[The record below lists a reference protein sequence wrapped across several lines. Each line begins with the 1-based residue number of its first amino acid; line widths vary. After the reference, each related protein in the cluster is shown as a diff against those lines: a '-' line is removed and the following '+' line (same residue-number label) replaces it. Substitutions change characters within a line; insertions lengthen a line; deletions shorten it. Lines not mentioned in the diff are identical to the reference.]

1 MSDNQLYNEKI
12 MDRFINPQNV
22 GDIENPDAIAEVG
35 AAACGD
41 VLRITL
47 KIDPDTHKVLDAKA
61 KIFGCGTA
69 ISAADMAMSLI
80 KGRTVEELKNFS
92 NDEVLDALGG
102 AENWKANMPHKIHC
116 SVLAT
121 EALNAALE
129 DYKRRKRK
137 SNKSTVHKLD

>member
-1 MSDNQLYNEKI
+1 MSDSLLYNEKV

-41 VLRITL
+41 VLRVTL

-69 ISAADMAMSLI
+69 ISTADMAMSLI

-102 AENWKANMPHKIHC
+102 TENWKKNMPQKIHC
-116 SVLAT
+116 SVLAESAIE
-121 EALNAALE
+121 EALK
-129 DYKRRKRK
+129 DYMKKH
-137 SNKSTVHKLD
+137 NIQ

>member
-12 MDRFINPQNV
+12 MDRFINPRNV

-47 KIDPDTHKVLDAKA
+47 KIDPYTHKVLDAKA

-102 AENWKANMPHKIHC
+102 AENWKANMPQKIHC
-116 SVLAT
+116 SVLAESAIE
-121 EALNAALE
+121 EALK
-129 DYKRRKRK
+129 DYKKRKR
-137 SNKSTVHKLD
+137 L

>member
-1 MSDNQLYNEKI
+1 MSDSLLYNEKV

-41 VLRITL
+41 VLRVTL

-102 AENWKANMPHKIHC
+102 AENWKKNMPQKIHC
-116 SVLAT
+116 SVLAESAIE
-121 EALNAALE
+121 EALK
-129 DYKRRKRK
+129 DYMKKH
-137 SNKSTVHKLD
+137 NIL

>member
-1 MSDNQLYNEKI
+1 MSDHLLYNEKI

-69 ISAADMAMSLI
+69 ISAADMAKYIVDFTLTGNQYYNGKVLEVSS
-80 KGRTVEELKNFS
+80 S
-92 NDEVLDALGG
+92 N
-102 AENWKANMPHKIHC
+102 P
-116 SVLAT
+116 
-121 EALNAALE
+121 
-129 DYKRRKRK
+129 
-137 SNKSTVHKLD
+137 